1 MRGDPSEQLVSTK
14 QLMDKVNDEIL
25 DKYLDKIDIH
35 NSLLQGSIIDEKRS
49 SSSGSNVSSLE
60 EIKEEE
66 H

>member
-1 MRGDPSEQLVSTK
+1 
-14 QLMDKVNDEIL
+14 MDKVNNSIL

-35 NSLLQGSIIDEKRS
+35 NSLLQGSIIDEQRS
-49 SSSGSNVSSLE
+49 SDSGESELSDLE